1 MASPELPQ
9 DFHALAER
17 ASRGDRAAL
26 DLLLVHHLPRL
37 RAFIRLR
44 AGPAIRA
51 RESSSDIAQSVC
63 REVLQDIERFQHG
76 GEAGFKHWLYTT
88 ALRKLQKRDEHWR
101 TQKREQGREVADEEL
116 LIGCYRALST
126 PSRKAE
132 AREEA
137 QRLEQAFDAL
147 NEDDREVITL
157 ARVIG
162 LPHRDI
168 AERMGRTEQATRLLL
183 HRALAKLAEKLDDGG

>member
-1 MASPELPQ
+1 MAAQLEQLVR
-9 DFHALAER
+9 D
-17 ASRGDRAAL
+17 ASRGDKIAV
-26 DLLLVHHLPRL
+26 DELLARYLPGL

-76 GEAGFKHWLYTT
+76 GEVGFKNWLYTT

-101 TQKREQGREVADEEL
+101 AQKRERGREVDDEEQL
-116 LIGCYRALST
+116 LGAYRALSS
-126 PSRKAE
+126 PSRKAI

-137 QRLEQAFDAL
+137 QRLELAFDAL

-157 ARVIG
+157 ARVVG
-162 LPHRDI
+162 LPHKQI
-168 AERMGRTEQATRLLL
+168 AEQMGRTEQATRLLL
-183 HRALAKLAEKLDDGG
+183 HRALAKLAEKLDQGA

>member
-1 MASPELPQ
+1 MPLELESLV
-9 DFHALAER
+9 AN
-17 ASRGDRAAL
+17 ASRGDSVAV
-26 DLLLVHHLPRL
+26 DELLARYLPGL

-63 REVLQDIERFQHG
+63 REVLQDIARFQHG

-101 TQKREQGREVADEEL
+101 AQKREHAREVADEEQL
-116 LIGCYRALST
+116 LGAYRALST
-126 PSRKAE
+126 PSRKAA

-162 LPHRDI
+162 LPHKEI
-168 AERMGRTEQATRLLL
+168 AEKMGRTEQATRLLL
-183 HRALAKLAEKLDDGG
+183 HRALAKLAEKLDDGA